1 MQIDTEQII
10 YLGTK
15 KRGPS
20 VKATLNKNQ
29 TPNLLKILYIL
40 HSTV

>member
-15 KRGPS
+15 QWGPRVNAS
-20 VKATLNKNQ
+20 LNKNQ
-29 TPNLLKILYIL
+29 TPNLLI
-40 HSTV
+40 